1 MHVCTTIG
9 GGCRSKIIKKLR
21 NEFQSPADAEC
32 HFMEMERAAA
42 GTCIIILMMHSTS
55 PLYTVLFTQSHEL
68 HTLQISP
75 PGPAALSYLDCS
87 PLTDLPSLDHHH
99 PLTVL
104 PSLDHHPLTVLPSLD
119 CHSLT
124 VLPSLD
130 QICPFSTIHLAIPV
144 SAKVPCLILMHLQGG
159 KEERQRDCLDES
171 FRQL

>member
-9 GGCRSKIIKKLR
+9 GACRAKIIKKLR
-21 NEFQSPADAEC
+21 NEFQSPADAER

-55 PLYTVLFTQSHEL
+55 PLYTALFTQSHEL

-75 PGPAALSYLDCS
+75 PGPEALSYLDCS

-104 PSLDHHPLTVLPSLD
+104 PSLD
-119 CHSLT
+119 
-124 VLPSLD
+124 

-144 SAKVPCLILMHLQGG
+144 SVKVPCLILMHLQGG
-159 KEERQRDCLDES
+159 KEERQRNCLDES

>member
-9 GGCRSKIIKKLR
+9 GACRSKIIKKLR
-21 NEFQSPADAEC
+21 NEFQSPADAER
-32 HFMEMERAAA
+32 HFMEMKRAAA

-55 PLYTVLFTQSHEL
+55 PLYTALFTQSHEL

-87 PLTDLPSLDHHH
+87 PLTD
-99 PLTVL
+99 L

-159 KEERQRDCLDES
+159 KEERQRDCLDEN